1 MDRCGIFIDAG
12 YLFAAGGQLCGF
24 GPSRSSVQIDGLRA
38 SEFFAKLARESC
50 GLPPLRTY
58 WYDGAKD
65 GIPTRDHQSIAA
77 LPNVKLRLGRINA
90 QNQQKGVDALIYRD
104 LITLARERAISDAFL
119 LAGDEDLREG
129 VKAAQDMG
137 VRVTLIGIETSTG
150 GENQSRE
157 LQHEADEILQLDYS
171 QLSGFLSS
179 RLSPPD
185 RQTGPDDPTSS
196 VAAAAT
202 KYAARWAHEATREE
216 VDSLLAC
223 YPRIPGHLD
232 PSLLAHV
239 EHTTKESLRQR
250 EFLRHTARGA
260 FWDRIKAIARSSAD
274 ET

>member
-24 GPSRSSVQIDGLRA
+24 GTARGNVQIDGQKA

-50 GLPPLRTY
+50 GLKPLRTY
-58 WYDGAKD
+58 WYDGAKE
-65 GIPTRDHQSIAA
+65 GIPTTDHQRIAA

-137 VRVTLIGIETSTG
+137 VRVTLIGIETSEG
-150 GENQSRE
+150 GRNQSRE
-157 LQHEADEILQLDYS
+157 LQYEADEIVQLDTT
-171 QLSGFLSS
+171 QLSGFVSGRPSVPDGSGSS
-179 RLSPPD
+179 
-185 RQTGPDDPTSS
+185 GDPTSS
-196 VAAAAT
+196 VADAAAEF
-202 KYAARWAHEATREE
+202 AERWAHEATREE
-216 VDSLLAC
+216 IDSLLAG

-232 PSLLAHV
+232 PNLLAHV
-239 EHTTKESLRQR
+239 ENTISASLRQR
-250 EFLRHTARGA
+250 ESLRHTARES
-260 FWDRIKAIARSSAD
+260 FWNRIKTLPRSSD
-274 ET
+274 